1 MFCEKSSHF
10 LKREIFSH
18 IIIQGE
24 AMRNLKK
31 YRLQTGKT
39 QKEVA
44 DFLGIERSTYAKYES
59 GASEPAF
66 ETLRRLAEYFDTS
79 TDELMGFERLIS
91 SPPPIDK
98 SALKA
103 AFWGGEKDLS
113 QEELDDMWNDV
124 ERFAASLIKERKR
137 KKADRSDDV
146 ESPLIPDPRSDHG
159 SEL

>member
-1 MFCEKSSHF
+1 
-10 LKREIFSH
+10 
-18 IIIQGE
+18 
-24 AMRNLKK
+24 MR
-31 YRLQTGKT
+31 TGKT

-66 ETLRRLAEYFDTS
+66 ETLRRLAEYFETS
-79 TDELMGFERLIS
+79 TDELMGFEKLTS

-98 SALKA
+98 SAFKA

-113 QEELDDMWNDV
+113 QEDLDEMWNDV
-124 ERFAASLIKERKR
+124 ERFAALLVKEQKR
-137 KKADRSDDV
+137 KKTDGV
-146 ESPLIPDPRSDHG
+146 EAPLIPDPRSDHG